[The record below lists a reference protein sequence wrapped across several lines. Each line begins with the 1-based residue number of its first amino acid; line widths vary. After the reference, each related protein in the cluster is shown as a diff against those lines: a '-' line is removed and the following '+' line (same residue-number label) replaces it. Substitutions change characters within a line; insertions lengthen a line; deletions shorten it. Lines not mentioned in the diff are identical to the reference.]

1 MQGMQQFSGFKIDIY
16 DERFKSFP
24 NNAFETAELRCFVG
38 LTAIL
43 HLFQRKKFTFLW
55 SVIPVVA

>member
-16 DERFKSFP
+16 DQRFKSFP

-43 HLFQRKKFTFLW
+43 HLFQRKKFTFL
-55 SVIPVVA
+55 